1 MKELLYKEEVFKL
14 VGYCMEIHRE
24 LGKGYDEIIYKDAL
38 VVELDRAAIPFA
50 REKKYEVSYKGVI
63 LPHFYYA
70 DFVVW
75 DKILFEGKAV
85 EKLTAAHV
93 KQVLNYFGCLKTA
106 PRSAGQLRRGFVG
119 VEKDHSLKFVIF
131 REIRVRRP
139 SCRRTPRIRV
149 ARVRGRIGERQ
160 RRVVDW

>member
-38 VVELDRAAIPFA
+38 VVELDRAAIAFA

-85 EKLTAAHV
+85 EKLTDSHI
-93 KQVLNYFGCLKTA
+93 KQVLNYLAASK
-106 PRSAGQLRRGFVG
+106 LRVGLLVNFVG
-119 VEKDHSLKFVIF
+119 GAMAVLTGFQSQLASD
-131 REIRVRRP
+131 
-139 SCRRTPRIRV
+139 
-149 ARVRGRIGERQ
+149 
-160 RRVVDW
+160 